1 MICLSLPG
9 RKSKQTR
16 WPPPRRQD
24 CHLSS
29 SGKHH
34 LHRFCYHLL
43 MQDDFICYWKEGKD
57 LFQQN
62 GSSTRLNSK
71 RCFRTSLT
79 FVEIPSFWCNELCQ
93 LINSIIYMGMQHNS
107 EYQHPPP
114 LVINYNFFCLLLY
127 RKVRVQ
133 GKLSRGVLREG
144 RKTVVSFHEEDH
156 PTCMTC

>member
-9 RKSKQTR
+9 RKSKQTH

-29 SGKHH
+29 SGKHR

-62 GSSTRLNSK
+62 SSSTRLNSK

-79 FVEIPSFWCNELCQ
+79 FVEIPSFWDNELCQ

-107 EYQHPPP
+107 EYQRPPP
-114 LVINYNFFCLLLY
+114 LVINYNFLFVFTLQESKSS
-127 RKVRVQ
+127 RKALK
-133 GKLSRGVLREG
+133 GSSLG
-144 RKTVVSFHEEDH
+144 RKEDCCVF
-156 PTCMTC
+156 P

>member
-29 SGKHH
+29 SGKHR

-62 GSSTRLNSK
+62 SSSTRLNSK

-79 FVEIPSFWCNELCQ
+79 FVEIPSFWDNELCQ

-107 EYQHPPP
+107 EYQRPPP
-114 LVINYNFFCLLLY
+114 LVINYNFLFVFTLQESKSS
-127 RKVRVQ
+127 RKALK
-133 GKLSRGVLREG
+133 GSSLG
-144 RKTVVSFHEEDH
+144 RKEDCCVF
-156 PTCMTC
+156 P

>member
-29 SGKHH
+29 SGKHR

-62 GSSTRLNSK
+62 SSSTRLNSK

-79 FVEIPSFWCNELCQ
+79 FVEIPSFWDNELCQ

-114 LVINYNFFCLLLY
+114 LVINYNFLFVFTLQESKSS
-127 RKVRVQ
+127 RKALK
-133 GKLSRGVLREG
+133 GSSLG
-144 RKTVVSFHEEDH
+144 RKEDCCVF
-156 PTCMTC
+156 P